1 VAVVV
6 TRAATATGEI
16 VSRGGEGVYERVRK
30 EMERFFGEDARRIAH
45 AREVAS
51 HALAIQAVEGGDRAI
66 VTMASLLHDVG
77 IKPAEEKHKSSA
89 GHHQEMLG
97 PPIAGEILEN
107 MGVEEETIATVKE
120 LIAHH
125 HTPGRITT
133 KEFACLWDADCIV
146 NLREIVP
153 GMGPEKIRALI
164 DRKLLTEEGR
174 RIAREL
180 FLPDL
185 PAGGTP

>member
-1 VAVVV
+1 M
-6 TRAATATGEI
+6 
-16 VSRGGEGVYERVRK
+16 YERVRK

-51 HALAIQAVEGGDRAI
+51 HALAIQAVEGGDREI

-77 IKPAEEKHKSSA
+77 IKPAEERHKSSA

-180 FLPDL
+180 FLADL

>member
-1 VAVVV
+1 M
-6 TRAATATGEI
+6 
-16 VSRGGEGVYERVRK
+16 YERVRK

-51 HALAIQAVEGGDRAI
+51 HALAIQAVEGGDREI

-77 IKPAEEKHKSSA
+77 IKPAEERYKSHA
-89 GHHQEMLG
+89 GRHQEKLG
-97 PPIAGEILEN
+97 PPIAGEILGN
-107 MGVEEETIATVKE
+107 MGVEEGTIAAVKE

-125 HTPGRITT
+125 HTPGRIST
-133 KEFACLWDADCIV
+133 KEFACLWDADYIV
-146 NLREIVP
+146 NLREIAP

-164 DRKLLTEEGR
+164 DRRLLTEEGK
-174 RIAREL
+174 RIARGL

-185 PAGGTP
+185 PAGGAP